1 MPFTKFTNLDF
12 DQIRDSIKDYLR
24 ANSTFTD
31 FDFEGSNFSVLID
44 TLAYNTYITA
54 FNSSMIVNES
64 FLDSATLRQ
73 NVVAL
78 ARNIGYV
85 PSSRKAATANVSF
98 NIEVDPVEFLA
109 DNTPI
114 YPATLT
120 LRPGLVCTGTVR
132 SSSFVFSISESITT
146 TVSNGVASF
155 DNIDVKEGTLLT
167 KRFTVDSS
175 IDQKFILDNSFIDS
189 TTIRTY
195 VRSANDVGLGDQ
207 YRLVENIVDVDR
219 NSLVYLIQEV
229 EGEKYQLLFGNGIFG
244 KELQNAD
251 VITANYIITSGKDGN
266 GVDSFSFA
274 GTLRDDR
281 DNITIP
287 TNTVNVTT
295 NRKSFNGSDIESIDS
310 VRYFAPRLYSS
321 QNRAVTST
329 DYETI
334 IKSKIYKNAE
344 SVSVVGGEELDPP
357 QYGNVLISIKPKN
370 GTFVSDF
377 DKEQILSE
385 LKKYSISGINQK
397 IVDLKI
403 LYVEVNSSVYYN
415 FNRISN
421 VSDLNSK
428 VISSLTSYSK
438 SVDLNKFGGRFK
450 YSKVLQIIDNTD
462 SAITSN
468 ITKVII
474 RRDLKALINTFAQ
487 YEICFGNKFHV
498 NDKYNIKSTG
508 FKILNELDTVYFTD
522 TPNSDKKTGVLSIV
536 KPSNEIQE
544 NASDEFAPTVVVK
557 SAGSVNYETGEIIIN
572 NIIITETSLTNNI
585 IEIQAFPESNDVL
598 GLKDLYVS
606 FDISK
611 SKINMIKDTI
621 SSGED
626 NSGIIFNKNYYSSSY
641 SNGSLTRS

>member
-572 NIIITETSLTNNI
+572 NIIITETALTNNI

>member
-155 DNIDVKEGTLLT
+155 NNIDIKEGTLLT

-281 DNITIP
+281 DNIAIP
-287 TNTVNVTT
+287 TNTVNVIT

-572 NIIITETSLTNNI
+572 NIIITETALTNNI